1 MSNSRKTT
9 NRLLKSSSRTN
20 APDVSQ
26 VPRGTPPAGSAVDR
40 CQIASNR
47 MTDRLERITLC
58 ANPAYL
64 IRLAERSSTYRDL
77 IRRYSNDS
85 ML

>member
-1 MSNSRKTT
+1 MSSSRKTT
-9 NRLLKSSSRTN
+9 NRSPKSCSRTN
-20 APDVSQ
+20 SPDVSQ
-26 VPRGTPPAGSAVDR
+26 VPRGTPPAGLADR
-40 CQIASNR
+40 CRITSNLQ
-47 MTDRLERITLC
+47 DRLERITLC

>member
-1 MSNSRKTT
+1 M
-9 NRLLKSSSRTN
+9 
-20 APDVSQ
+20 A
-26 VPRGTPPAGSAVDR
+26 DR
-40 CQIASNR
+40 CQIASNLR
-47 MTDRLERITLC
+47 DRLERITLC
-58 ANPAYL
+58 ADPAYL

>member
-1 MSNSRKTT
+1 MR
-9 NRLLKSSSRTN
+9 
-20 APDVSQ
+20 
-26 VPRGTPPAGSAVDR
+26 
-40 CQIASNR
+40 
-47 MTDRLERITLC
+47 DRLEQITLC

-64 IRLAERSSTYRDL
+64 IRLAERSTTYRDL

>member
-1 MSNSRKTT
+1 MSSSRKTT
-9 NRLLKSSSRTN
+9 NRSPRSCSRN
-20 APDVSQ
+20 NVSDVSQ
-26 VPRGTPPAGSAVDR
+26 VPRGTPAAGSSDR
-40 CQIASNR
+40 CQLASTL
-47 MTDRLERITLC
+47 MKDRLERITLC